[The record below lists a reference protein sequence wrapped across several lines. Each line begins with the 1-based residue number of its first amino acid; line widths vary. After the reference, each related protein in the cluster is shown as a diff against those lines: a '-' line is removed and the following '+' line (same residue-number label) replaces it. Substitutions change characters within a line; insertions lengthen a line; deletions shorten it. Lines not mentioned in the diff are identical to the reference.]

1 MTETDQLTNA
11 RLVREL
17 RALSQSHSDTSRQLA
32 EAEENLRASR
42 QQYRGI
48 IEDSAICMWDDNW
61 SEIKVELDAITNR
74 GVIDLREYFE
84 DNPSEIERLYFL
96 SYPNEVSAGLV
107 NLYGAPN
114 MEALWKHWRDYVTEG
129 ELNGFIRAALS
140 FMAGERSYQY
150 EAKERKFDG
159 APIVTYSQLN
169 VLSSSI
175 PNWSRVIVVTSDITE
190 HRQTENQL
198 RQAQKMDAV
207 GQLTGGVAHDF
218 NNILAIILG
227 NLEILKLQMTAD
239 DKAAELLRPI
249 QKAAER
255 AVVLTQKLLAFSG
268 NYPVTATVIDINKLV
283 ADMEDL
289 IGRSMTPEVKI
300 EYKFAEDLWKTE
312 INSGDL
318 EDALVNLVLN
328 ARDAMPGGGTL
339 TLETH
344 NRFLDDDYCAQ
355 NPGVEAGEYVEL
367 VVSDTGAGI
376 SLQDQQRIFEP
387 LFTTK
392 DKGTGLG
399 LAMVYGFANRSGG
412 HVDFS
417 SETGIG
423 CTFRIYLPRAHAP
436 DQPQQA
442 IDAETE
448 ALPRGRQTLLVVDDE
463 KELRE
468 LARTQLESLGYRV
481 LVAGDGREA
490 LTVLAEEPCIDLLI
504 SDVVMPGGMNGY
516 ELAEQVTEIRPGI
529 KVLMVSGYEQKTKR
543 QNSQNQST
551 ANMLTKP
558 YSLVELA
565 KRVAVLM
572 NNGPPAN

>member
-17 RALSQSHSDTSRQLA
+17 RALSQSHSDTSRRLT

-114 MEALWKHWRDYVTEG
+114 MEALWKHWRDYVTEE

-175 PNWSRVIVVTSDITE
+175 PNWSRVIVVTSVITE

-207 GQLTGGVAHDF
+207 GRLTGGIAHDF

-227 NLEILKLQMTAD
+227 NLEILKLQMKAD

-255 AVVLTQKLLAFSG
+255 AVVLTQKLLVFSG
-268 NYPVTATVIDINKLV
+268 NHPVTATVTDINKLV
-283 ADMEDL
+283 ADVEDL

-300 EYKFAEDLWKTE
+300 EHKFAEDLWKTE

-387 LFTTK
+387 FFTTK
-392 DKGTGLG
+392 EKGTGLG

-481 LVAGDGREA
+481 LGAGDGREA
-490 LTVLAEEPCIDLLI
+490 LTVLAEEPYIDLLI
-504 SDVVMPGGMNGY
+504 TDVVMPGGMNGY
-516 ELAEQVTEIRPGI
+516 ELAEQVTAIRPGI

-543 QNSQNQST
+543 QHSHNQST

-558 YSLVELA
+558 YPLAELA
-565 KRVAVLM
+565 ERVAVLM
-572 NNGPPAN
+572 DNAPPAN

>member
-1 MTETDQLTNA
+1 
-11 RLVREL
+11 
-17 RALSQSHSDTSRQLA
+17 
-32 EAEENLRASR
+32 
-42 QQYRGI
+42 
-48 IEDSAICMWDDNW
+48 
-61 SEIKVELDAITNR
+61 
-74 GVIDLREYFE
+74 
-84 DNPSEIERLYFL
+84 
-96 SYPNEVSAGLV
+96 
-107 NLYGAPN
+107 
-114 MEALWKHWRDYVTEG
+114 
-129 ELNGFIRAALS
+129 
-140 FMAGERSYQY
+140 
-150 EAKERKFDG
+150 
-159 APIVTYSQLN
+159 
-169 VLSSSI
+169 
-175 PNWSRVIVVTSDITE
+175 
-190 HRQTENQL
+190 
-198 RQAQKMDAV
+198 MDAV
-207 GQLTGGVAHDF
+207 GQLTGGIAHDF

-268 NYPVTATVIDINKLV
+268 NYPVTATVTDINKLV

-543 QNSQNQST
+543 QNSQIQST

-558 YSLVELA
+558 YPLVELA